1 MFPAVVFS
9 QSELRYPMKCS
20 VSIRSPLFIKAN
32 GAIVPGIRSTRGV
45 GTAVTPR
52 TSRWGLGCAASSI
65 IQPYPAEVAKDR
77 KATAEFERQLAKAR
91 AAQEKATAEFERHRQ
106 LAKARPRAAQ
116 KANTNAAMRFGHQF
130 KLTCHSH
137 WSLPAVQRGSE
148 ARSQRERRVSFI
160 HAVFFFSFVSMCVP
174 LGSGVWG
181 LGLRAL
187 TTLSFAPGFHIS
199 FMCAGTN
206 TVHRDDRGAPRPQ
219 STDSSKCRPS

>member
-1 MFPAVVFS
+1 MTADTPRTLGIVRGGCVALFPAVVFS

-106 LAKARPRAAQ
+106 LAKARAAQ

-148 ARSQRERRVSFI
+148 ARSQSAASRSF
-160 HAVFFFSFVSMCVP
+160 
-174 LGSGVWG
+174 
-181 LGLRAL
+181 
-187 TTLSFAPGFHIS
+187 TLCF
-199 FMCAGTN
+199 
-206 TVHRDDRGAPRPQ
+206 
-219 STDSSKCRPS
+219 

>member
-1 MFPAVVFS
+1 M
-9 QSELRYPMKCS
+9 
-20 VSIRSPLFIKAN
+20 
-32 GAIVPGIRSTRGV
+32 
-45 GTAVTPR
+45 
-52 TSRWGLGCAASSI
+52 GCAASSAME
-65 IQPYPAEVAKDR
+65 PDPAQVAKDR
-77 KATAEFERQLAKAR
+77 KAIAEFERQLAKA
-91 AAQEKATAEFERHRQ
+91 
-106 LAKARPRAAQ
+106 RAAQ

-181 LGLRAL
+181 LGLRLRAL